1 MSVSIYELINFLHN
15 DTNNIS
21 DYINS
26 IKQIKKLDSK
36 IYGNEYNFEVTN
48 FSYDTTLNNLIFCL
62 LYTGVIPG
70 YDDSLI
76 SSNLDQFDRKIVQL
90 NSPIITEIRSMLLF
104 VLNDDKYNFPFS
116 KKKIISLI
124 NSNQYNHEIILI
136 ICALYNVNIYIFY
149 KDNNFIKLYYPEDKL
164 IAKKQHVFIQY
175 SKDNYSSQNTLQIMH
190 RNKCPS
196 KRIFIWNE
204 IESLIKQ
211 NQNNIYPIG
220 ISENKDLFIDESEN
234 VSCDNL
240 FINSNKTIDGIFLR
254 EILFSSNN
262 ISDYNTYYKILSSD
276 IL

>member
-36 IYGNEYNFEVTN
+36 IYGNEYNFDVTN

-62 LYTGVIPG
+62 LYTGIIPG

-90 NSPIITEIRSMLLF
+90 NSPIITEIRNMLLF

-190 RNKCPS
+190 RNNCPS

-240 FINSNKTIDGIFLR
+240 FINSNKTVDGIFLR